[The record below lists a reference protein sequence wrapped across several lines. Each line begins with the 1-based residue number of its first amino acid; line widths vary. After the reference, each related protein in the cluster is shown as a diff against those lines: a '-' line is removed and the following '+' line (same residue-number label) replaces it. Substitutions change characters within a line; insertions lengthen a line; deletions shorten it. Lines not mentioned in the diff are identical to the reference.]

1 MTDGQQPVSVSRA
14 SDFEIIN
21 MRQALTLLKTQIS
34 SGRVDTA
41 YLSKQ
46 LDRMSGLL
54 EKLESERT
62 VMKAQ
67 AQTTLLYTVTRA
79 VGESLDLQHVLD
91 TVMDS
96 VITLTSAD
104 RGFLMLRD
112 DDGGLTVH
120 AARNFDQ
127 QTLGSD
133 QFKYSRGVVNRV
145 METGESVL
153 TTNAAEDPRF
163 NMQASIVNQQLR
175 TIVAVPLAMRG
186 QNIGVIYADTRNIAS
201 FGEETTVE
209 SLKAFASQAAIAI
222 ENARLFAA
230 TDQQLAAK
238 VDVLTKL
245 RGIDRQL
252 AETLDPVKAIELTLE
267 FACRTSGAEIGHLG
281 LLNDGRLPAVY
292 HFGLPKH
299 DTQPLLLDRVF
310 PQVNEAIERQET
322 VLNNR
327 DSNSV
332 MVVPIV
338 RDSHVIGAVVLRHAG
353 RFTESQQDMVER
365 VLARAASAIENSR
378 LYAAVQAA
386 DQAKS
391 EFVGVVAHD
400 LKVPMTSILGYADL
414 LLMDDNL
421 VDYQVTYVNRIRDT
435 VRRMEKLVSDLADIS
450 RIEAGQFFMDET
462 SVDVESIAQG
472 IRDAIQT
479 QMSARQHLW
488 QEDIEDGLPYMR
500 ADYYRLLQVLTNLT
514 SNAYKYTPDGGT
526 ITFAVR
532 RDPVFADRIEFS
544 ITDTGIGLT
553 AEQIRNL
560 GTKFWRAEDEFTRSQ
575 PGSGLGFAITRS
587 LVEQM
592 GSEIRIESQPGRGS
606 RFSFS
611 VPVDDGE
618 AR

>member
-1 MTDGQQPVSVSRA
+1 MSDAQQPVSPPRVT
-14 SDFEIIN
+14 DMEIVT
-21 MRQALTLLKTQIS
+21 MRQSLSLLHAQAS
-34 SGRVDTA
+34 SGRIDPA

-46 LDRMSGLL
+46 IDRMTVLL
-54 EKLESERT
+54 EKLEAEH
-62 VMKAQ
+62 KALKQ
-67 AQTTLLYTVTRA
+67 QEQTSLLYKVTRT
-79 VGESLDLQHVLD
+79 VGESLDLQQVLD

-96 VITLTSAD
+96 VITLTSAE
-104 RGFLMLRD
+104 RGFLMLPD
-112 DDGGLTVH
+112 DDGELAVK

-127 QTLGSD
+127 QTLSSD

-145 METGESVL
+145 MNEGESVL

-163 NMQASIVNQQLR
+163 NMQASILNQQIR

-186 QNIGVIYADTRNIAS
+186 RTIGVIYADTRSYATFS
-201 FGEETTVE
+201 EETTVE
-209 SLKAFASQAAIAI
+209 SLKVFAAQAAIAI
-222 ENARLFAA
+222 ENARLFAS
-230 TDQQLAAK
+230 TDQQLNAK
-238 VDVLTKL
+238 VDMLTEL
-245 RGIDRQL
+245 RRIDKTL
-252 AETLDPVKAIELTLE
+252 ADTLE
-267 FACRTSGAEIGHLG
+267 PGTAIQVTLEQACKVSGAETGHLG
-281 LLNDGRLPAVY
+281 LLQDGRLPAVY
-292 HFGLPKH
+292 HYGMPKE

-322 VLNNR
+322 VLTNR
-327 DSNSV
+327 ERQSV
-332 MVVPIV
+332 MAVPIV
-338 RDSHVIGAVVLRHAG
+338 REGNVIGAVVLRHAAQ
-353 RFTESQQDMVER
+353 FTDTQKDMVER
-365 VLARAASAIENSR
+365 VLARAASAIDNSR

-421 VDYQVTYVNRIRDT
+421 EEHQTQYVNRIRDT

-462 SVDVESIAQG
+462 SVDVESITQG

-479 QMSARQHLW
+479 QMSARQHQW
-488 QEDIEDGLPYMR
+488 QEYIEPGLPR
-500 ADYYRLLQVLTNLT
+500 LRTDYYRLLQVLTNLT

-526 ITFAVR
+526 ITFAVQR
-532 RDPVFADRIEFS
+532 HPVYADRIEFS
-544 ITDTGIGLT
+544 IADTGIGLT
-553 AEQIRNL
+553 REQIHKL
-560 GTKFWRAEDEFTRSQ
+560 GTKFWRAEDDFTRSQ
-575 PGSGLGFAITRS
+575 QGSGLGFAITRS

-592 GSEIRIESQPGRGS
+592 GSEIMVESQPGKGS

-618 AR
+618 AS

>member
-1 MTDGQQPVSVSRA
+1 MTDSQQPVSVSRA
-14 SDFEIIN
+14 SDFELIN

-34 SGRVDTA
+34 SGRVDPA

-46 LDRMSGLL
+46 LDRMNGLL
-54 EKLESERT
+54 EKLEFERRE
-62 VMKAQ
+62 MKAQ

-145 METGESVL
+145 MEAGESVL

-230 TDQQLAAK
+230 TDQELAAK
-238 VDVLTKL
+238 VDLLTKL

-267 FACRTSGAEIGHLG
+267 FACRMSGAEIGHLG
-281 LLNDGRLPAVY
+281 LLSDGRMPAAY

-299 DTQPLLLDRVF
+299 DTQPLLLDRTF

-322 VLNNR
+322 VLNDIR
-327 DSNSV
+327 SI

-338 RDSHVIGAVVLRHAG
+338 HEGNVIGAVVLRHAG
-353 RFTESQQDMVER
+353 RFTEIQQDIVER

-386 DQAKS
+386 DHAKS

-421 VDYQVTYVNRIRDT
+421 IDYQVTYVNRIRDT

-479 QMSARQHLW
+479 QMSARQHQW
-488 QEDIEDGLPYMR
+488 QESIEEGLPRMR

-532 RDPVFADRIEFS
+532 RDPIYADRIEFS
-544 ITDTGIGLT
+544 IADTGIGLT

-560 GTKFWRAEDEFTRSQ
+560 GTKFWRADDDFTRSQ

-587 LVEQM
+587 LVDQM
-592 GSEIRIESQPGRGS
+592 GSEIMIESQPGRGS

-618 AR
+618 AHE

>member
-54 EKLESERT
+54 EKLEAERT

-230 TDQQLAAK
+230 TDQELAAK
-238 VDVLTKL
+238 VDLLTKL

-267 FACRTSGAEIGHLG
+267 FACRMSGAEIGHLG
-281 LLNDGRLPAVY
+281 LLNDGRMPAAY

-299 DTQPLLLDRVF
+299 DTQPLLLDRTF

-322 VLNNR
+322 VLNDNR
-327 DSNSV
+327 SV

-338 RDSHVIGAVVLRHAG
+338 HEGNVIGAVVLRHAG
-353 RFTESQQDMVER
+353 RFTESQQDIVER

-421 VDYQVTYVNRIRDT
+421 IDYQVTYVNRIRDT

-450 RIEAGQFFMDET
+450 RIEAGQFFMDEN

-488 QEDIEDGLPYMR
+488 QEDIEEGLPYMR

-532 RDPVFADRIEFS
+532 RDPVFAGRIEFS